1 MNKKEFIEELEK
13 LGININEDQL
23 NKLEIYYNELIEYNK
38 NVNLTRIVDKDEVY
52 LKHFYDSLTL
62 VKAIDLN
69 KEISLCDVG
78 TGAGFPGMVLAIVF
92 PTLSVTLVDA
102 LRKRITFL
110 DLIINKLGL
119 KNVKTVHARIEDY
132 AKENREKYDI
142 VTCRAVANLRVLLE
156 ISIPLVK
163 VDGYFIPMKG
173 FIETELEE
181 SLDMFKK
188 LDCEI
193 LTTIDFI
200 LPIENSTRTLI
211 KIKKNKETNHK
222 YPRRYDLI
230 KKEII
235 EK

>member
-1 MNKKEFIEELEK
+1 MDKERFIEELK
-13 LGININEDQL
+13 KIGIKVNEDQL
-23 NKLEIYYNELIEYNK
+23 NKLEIYYNFLIEYNK
-38 NVNLTRIVDKDEVY
+38 RVNLTRIVDKEEVY

-62 VKAIDLN
+62 IKAIDLN
-69 KEISLCDVG
+69 KNYSLCDVG

-102 LRKRITFL
+102 LQKRIIFL
-110 DLIINKLGL
+110 DKLIEKLGL
-119 KNVKTVHARIEDY
+119 NNVTTIHSRIEDFSR
-132 AKENREKYDI
+132 ENREKYDV
-142 VTCRAVANLRVLLE
+142 VTCRAVSNLRVLLE

-193 LTTIDFI
+193 MTTIDFK
-200 LPIENSTRTLI
+200 LPIEESTRTLL
-211 KIKKNKETNHK
+211 KIKKNKETNKK
-222 YPRRYDLI
+222 YPRRYDVI
-230 KKEII
+230 KNDK
-235 EK
+235 

>member
-1 MNKKEFIEELEK
+1 MNKEVFIKEIEK

-62 VKAIDLN
+62 IKAIDLN
-69 KEISLCDVG
+69 KELTLCDVG

-102 LRKRITFL
+102 LQKRITFL

-119 KNVKTVHARIEDY
+119 KNVKTIHARIEDY
-132 AKENREKYDI
+132 ARENRECFDI
-142 VTCRAVANLRVLLE
+142 VTSRAVANLRVLSE

-163 VDGYFIPMKG
+163 VNGYFIPMKAN
-173 FIETELEE
+173 IDNEIKDANDILNR
-181 SLDMFKK
+181 
-188 LDCEI
+188 LDCKINSIIEF
-193 LTTIDFI
+193 D
-200 LPIENSTRTLI
+200 LPIEKSKRTI
-211 KIKKNKETNHK
+211 IIIEKNKETNKK

-230 KKEII
+230 KKEA
-235 EK
+235 

>member
-1 MNKKEFIEELEK
+1 MDKERFIEELK
-13 LGININEDQL
+13 KIGIKVNEDQL
-23 NKLEIYYNELIEYNK
+23 NKLEIYYNFLIEYNK
-38 NVNLTRIVDKDEVY
+38 RVNLTRIVDKEEVY

-62 VKAIDLN
+62 IKAIDLN
-69 KEISLCDVG
+69 KNYSLCDVG

-102 LRKRITFL
+102 LQKRIIFL
-110 DLIINKLGL
+110 DKLIEKLGL
-119 KNVKTVHARIEDY
+119 NNVTTIHSRIEDFSR
-132 AKENREKYDI
+132 ENREKYDV
-142 VTCRAVANLRVLLE
+142 VTCRAVSNLRVLLE

-193 LTTIDFI
+193 MTTTDFK
-200 LPIENSTRTLI
+200 LPIEESTRTLL
-211 KIKKNKETNHK
+211 KIKKNKETNKK
-222 YPRRYDLI
+222 YPRRYDVI
-230 KKEII
+230 KNDK
-235 EK
+235 